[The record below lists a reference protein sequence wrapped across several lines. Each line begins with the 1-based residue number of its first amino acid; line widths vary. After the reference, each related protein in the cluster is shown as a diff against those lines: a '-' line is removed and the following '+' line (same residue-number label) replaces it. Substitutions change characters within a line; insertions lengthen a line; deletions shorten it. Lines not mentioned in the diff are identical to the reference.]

1 MLFSMHSWHVEL
13 IMWYSL
19 TVSGE
24 IWHHKYKW
32 RKASCT
38 ERWKHWVWKC
48 TLQVGVDFSGTLLS
62 Y

>member
-48 TLQVGVDFSGTLLS
+48 TLQV
-62 Y
+62 